1 MNYLYIIP
9 ARGGSK
15 GIPGK
20 NIKALGGQ
28 PLIKYSIDIA
38 RKLGADKD
46 ICVTTDDDKI
56 IKVVESFGLQVPF
69 KRPDYLATDIA
80 TSNDAIVH
88 AVNYYLNTLKRSY
101 DAVVLLQPTSPFRK
115 GSDIKRAIAR
125 YESMP
130 EIEMVIGAKEADSN
144 PYYDCLELDENKYLI
159 PSKGKGEIT
168 RRQDAPKVWMNTGS
182 VYIINIQALLKKK
195 MSEFSKVSMVPID
208 AYNAI
213 DLDTLFDWKIAEL
226 LLTEK
231 LVTLDD

>member
-1 MNYLYIIP
+1 MNYLYIIT

-20 NIKALGGQ
+20 NIKELGGQ

-38 RKLGADKD
+38 RKFVPDKD
-46 ICVTTDDDKI
+46 ICVTTDDDEI

-69 KRPDYLATDIA
+69 KRPEYLATDMA
-80 TSNDAIVH
+80 TSHDAIVH

-115 GSDIKRAIAR
+115 VSDVERAIAL

-130 EIEMVIGAKEADSN
+130 AVEMVIGAKEADAN
-144 PYYDCLELDENKYLI
+144 PYYDCLEFDENKYLI
-159 PSKGKGEIT
+159 PSKGAGKIT

-182 VYIINIQALLKKK
+182 VYIIKIQALLKKK
-195 MSEFSKVSMVPID
+195 MSEFSKVTMVPID
-208 AYNAI
+208 RYNAI

-226 LLTEK
+226 LLADK
-231 LVTLDD
+231 LVTLEE